1 MCHVQAAALCVFT
14 QASGGS
20 GLGTRLV
27 STQDMTSEGAL
38 AVHVYSHLSSRIVA
52 TVRDPCVA
60 HCVRCNVLA
69 LAACVSLRL
78 TAQCPAFH

>member
-1 MCHVQAAALCVFT
+1 MCHVPAAAPCVFT

-27 STQDMTSEGAL
+27 SSQDMTSEGAS
-38 AVHVYSHLSSRIVA
+38 AVHVYSHLSSRTVA

-60 HCVRCNVLA
+60 HCVWCSVVA
-69 LAACVSLRL
+69 LTACV
-78 TAQCPAFH
+78 